1 MLFSEPALKNEK
13 WGMKIESV
21 EDVERK
27 IIWNLEAV
35 KSSQSSIVTA
45 PVGRQRALESF
56 VSPITVNFS

>member
-21 EDVERK
+21 EDVERN

-35 KSSQSSIVTA
+35 KSSQSSIVTTDR
-45 PVGRQRALESF
+45 GHWDRFCLQSQCNH
-56 VSPITVNFS
+56 S